1 MFPRVKIC
9 GLRDVETA
17 VATARL
23 GADAIGLVFYAPSP
37 RCVDATAAA
46 RIVAALPAFVSS
58 VGLFVD
64 AAPDY
69 VRDVLRQVPLD
80 LLQFHGDESP
90 EYCRQFGRP
99 YIKALRV
106 KPDTDLVECAKRY
119 HDARGLLV
127 DAYVP
132 GVPGGTGEAFDWAL
146 LPNDLVLPLILSGGL
161 HPDNVAQAVEQVR
174 PWALDVSSGVELSK
188 GVKDLARVAAFI
200 RAAHRAATETTD
212 ER

>member
-1 MFPRVKIC
+1 MPRIKIC

-37 RCVDATAAA
+37 RCVSAKSAAA
-46 RIVAALPAFVSS
+46 ITAALPAFVSS

-64 AAPDY
+64 ADPAF
-69 VRDVLRQVPLD
+69 VRDVLKQVPLD

-90 EYCRQFGRP
+90 DYCRQFGRP

-106 KPDTDLVECAKRY
+106 KPNTDLVEYAERY
-119 HDARGLLV
+119 DDARGLLV

-132 GVPGGTGEAFDWAL
+132 GVPGGTGEAFDWAIVPRD
-146 LPNDLVLPLILSGGL
+146 LPLPLILSGGL
-161 HPDNVAQAVEQVR
+161 HPGNAAQAVKQVR
-174 PWALDVSSGVELSK
+174 PWALDVSSGVESTK
-188 GVKDLARVAAFI
+188 GVKDLAKVAAFI
-200 RAAHRAATETTD
+200 RAVHLAATETTD